1 MEATALEPRFL
12 PSGDT
17 ALVVE
22 FGERIDRGLS
32 AAVIGLAERI
42 RVADLGG
49 VTETVPSFR
58 SLLVHYDP
66 LATSAERLT
75 GQISGLIA
83 SQIGGETAAQASR
96 RLWRIPACH
105 DPEFAPDLAEVAA
118 TAGLTPDEAIAL
130 HGATRYHVYMIGFL
144 PGFPYLG
151 DLPEALRL
159 PRRENPR
166 VKVPAGS
173 LAIAAAMTA
182 VYTYE
187 SPGGWHLIGRTPVP
201 LFDLRAEPPARLRPG
216 DAVLFEPIP
225 KIEFESIARAVANH
239 DYTLTPEVLA

>member
-1 MEATALEPRFL
+1 MEAITQDPRFL

-22 FGERIDRGLS
+22 FGERIERGLS
-32 AAVIGLAERI
+32 AAVIGLAQRI

-66 LATSAERLT
+66 LATSAERLAE
-75 GQISGLIA
+75 QISGLI
-83 SQIGGETAAQASR
+83 GGDAAPQASG

-105 DPEFAPDLAEVAA
+105 DDEFAPDLAEVAT

-173 LAIAAAMTA
+173 LAIAASMTA

-201 LFDLRAEPPARLRPG
+201 LFDPRAEPPALLRPG
-216 DAVLFEPIP
+216 DAVVFEPIP
-225 KIEFESIARAVANH
+225 RAEFERIARAVENH
-239 DYTLTPEVLA
+239 DYTLTPEASV

>member
-1 MEATALEPRFL
+1 MEAIAQEPRFL

-22 FGERIDRGLS
+22 FGDRIDRGLS

-42 RVADLGG
+42 RVAGLGG

-75 GQISGLIA
+75 EQISDLT
-83 SQIGGETAAQASR
+83 GGAVTAQASG
-96 RLWRIPACH
+96 RLWRIPVCH
-105 DPEFAPDLAEVAA
+105 DGAFAPDLAEVAA
-118 TAGLTPDEAIAL
+118 QAGLTPEEAIAL
-130 HGATRYHVYMIGFL
+130 HSAERYHVYMIGFL
-144 PGFPYLG
+144 PGYPYLG
-151 DLPEALRL
+151 DLPEALQL

-182 VYTYE
+182 VYTTE
-187 SPGGWHLIGRTPVP
+187 SPGG
-201 LFDLRAEPPARLRPG
+201 
-216 DAVLFEPIP
+216 
-225 KIEFESIARAVANH
+225 
-239 DYTLTPEVLA
+239 

>member
-1 MEATALEPRFL
+1 MEAIAQEPRFL

-22 FGERIDRGLS
+22 FGDRIDRGLS

-42 RVADLGG
+42 RVAGLGG

-75 GQISGLIA
+75 EQISGLT
-83 SQIGGETAAQASR
+83 GGAVTAQASG
-96 RLWRIPACH
+96 RLWRIPVCH
-105 DPEFAPDLAEVAA
+105 DGAFAPDLAEVAA
-118 TAGLTPDEAIAL
+118 QAGLTSEEAIAL
-130 HGATRYHVYMIGFL
+130 HSAERYHVYMIGFL
-144 PGFPYLG
+144 PGYPYLG
-151 DLPEALRL
+151 DLPEALQL

-173 LAIAAAMTA
+173 LAIAASMTA

-187 SPGGWHLIGRTPVP
+187 SPGGWHLIGRTPAP
-201 LFDLRAEPPARLRPG
+201 LFDPRAEPPALLRPG
-216 DAVLFEPIP
+216 DAVVFEPILRA
-225 KIEFESIARAVANH
+225 EFDRIARAVEH
-239 DYTLTPEVLA
+239 DDYALTPEALA

>member
-1 MEATALEPRFL
+1 MEATTREPRFL

-22 FGERIDRGLS
+22 FGDRIDRGLS

-42 RVADLGG
+42 RVADLSG

-75 GQISGLIA
+75 GQISALL
-83 SQIGGETAAQASR
+83 GGQAATPAAG

-105 DPEFAPDLAEVAA
+105 DGEFAPDLAEVAA
-118 TAGLTPDEAIAL
+118 QADLTPDEAVAL

-159 PRRENPR
+159 PRRETPR

-173 LAIAAAMTA
+173 VAIADAMTA
-182 VYTYE
+182 VYTTE

-201 LFDLRAEPPARLRPG
+201 LFDARAAPPALLRPG
-216 DAVLFEPIP
+216 DAVVFEPIR
-225 KIEFESIARAVANH
+225 KSEFDRIARAVENH
-239 DYTLTPEVLA
+239 DYALTPEALT

>member
-1 MEATALEPRFL
+1 MEATTQQPRFL
-12 PSGDT
+12 PGGDT

-22 FGERIDRGLS
+22 FGDRIDRGLS

-66 LATSAERLT
+66 LTTSAERLT
-75 GQISGLIA
+75 EEIAGLI
-83 SQIGGETAAQASR
+83 GGQAAAPTSG

-105 DPEFAPDLAEVAA
+105 QAEFAPDLAEVAA
-118 TAGLTPDEAIAL
+118 HAGLTPDEAIAL

-159 PRRENPR
+159 PRRDNPR

-173 LAIAAAMTA
+173 LAIAASMTA
-182 VYTYE
+182 VYTTE

-201 LFDLRAEPPARLRPG
+201 LFDARAEPPALLRPG
-216 DAVLFEPIP
+216 DAVVFEPIP
-225 KIEFESIARAVANH
+225 RAEFDRIARAVENH
-239 DYTLTPEVLA
+239 DYTLTPEALG

>member
-1 MEATALEPRFL
+1 MKAITQHLRVL
-12 PSGDT
+12 PCGDT

-22 FGERIDRGLS
+22 FGDRVDRRLS

-49 VTETVPSFR
+49 VTETVPTFR

-66 LATSAERLT
+66 LATSAARLSE
-75 GQISGLIA
+75 QISGLI
-83 SQIGGETAAQASR
+83 GGEAAAQGAG

-105 DPEFAPDLAEVAA
+105 EGGFAPDLAEVAA
-118 TAGLTPDEAIAL
+118 QAGLTPDEAIAL
-130 HGATRYHVYMIGFL
+130 HGAERYHVYMVGFL

-151 DLPEALRL
+151 DLPEPLQL

-187 SPGGWHLIGRTPVP
+187 SPGGWHLIGRTPAP
-201 LFDLRAEPPARLRPG
+201 LFDARAEPPALLRPG
-216 DAVLFEPIP
+216 DAVRFEPIR
-225 KIEFESIARAVANH
+225 KAEFERIARAVEKN
-239 DYTLTPEVLA
+239 DYALTPEALA

>member
-1 MEATALEPRFL
+1 MEATTQQPRFL

-22 FGERIDRGLS
+22 FGERIDRRLS

-66 LATSAERLT
+66 LATSAARLT

-83 SQIGGETAAQASR
+83 GKAAAQASG

-105 DPEFAPDLAEVAA
+105 DAEFAPDLAEVAA
-118 TAGLTPDEAIAL
+118 QAGLTPGEAIAL
-130 HGATRYHVYMIGFL
+130 HGAERYHVYMIGFL

-151 DLPEALRL
+151 DLPEALQL

-173 LAIAAAMTA
+173 LAIAASMTA
-182 VYTYE
+182 VYPTE
-187 SPGGWHLIGRTPVP
+187 SPGGWHLIGRTPAP
-201 LFDLRAEPPARLRPG
+201 LFDTRAEPPALLRPG
-216 DAVLFEPIP
+216 DAVVFEPIP
-225 KIEFESIARAVANH
+225 RIEFERIARAVENH
-239 DYTLTPEVLA
+239 DYALTPEALV

>member
-1 MEATALEPRFL
+1 MEATTREPRFL

-22 FGERIDRGLS
+22 FGDRIDRGLS

-42 RVADLGG
+42 RVAGLGG
-49 VTETVPSFR
+49 VTETVPTFR

-75 GQISGLIA
+75 EEISGLIE
-83 SQIGGETAAQASR
+83 GTAAAPAAG

-105 DPEFAPDLAEVAA
+105 DDEFAPDLAEVAA

-151 DLPEALRL
+151 DLPEALQL

-173 LAIAAAMTA
+173 LAIAAGMTA
-182 VYTYE
+182 VYTTE
-187 SPGGWHLIGRTPVP
+187 SPGGWHLIGRTPVA
-201 LFDLRAEPPARLRPG
+201 LFDARAEPPALLRPG
-216 DAVLFEPIP
+216 DAVVFEPIP
-225 KIEFESIARAVANH
+225 RAEFDRIARAVEHH
-239 DYTLTPEVLA
+239 DYKLTPEALL